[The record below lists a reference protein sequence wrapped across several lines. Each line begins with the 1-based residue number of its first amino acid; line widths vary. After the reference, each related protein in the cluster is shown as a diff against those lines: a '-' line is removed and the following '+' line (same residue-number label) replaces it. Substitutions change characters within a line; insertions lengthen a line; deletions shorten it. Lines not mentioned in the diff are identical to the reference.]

1 MPDTHLPLE
10 GIRIL
15 DLTRVLAGPFATRLL
30 ADLGADVIKVEEP
43 GHGDPG
49 RGAKGPEWAAR
60 GGSPMFMDFNRNK
73 RSLALN
79 LKAEEGRVIFRR
91 LAVTADVVVENF
103 RPDVMDVLNLG
114 PQALRAANPR
124 LVYCG
129 ISGFGRDGP
138 YRSRPAYDQIAQG
151 MAGLMSVTGDPAGEP
166 MSVGTSIGDSIA
178 GIYAA
183 FGIVTALLDRARTGV
198 GQEVQ
203 TSLLEGLVSCLS
215 WRAHDW
221 LGLGEVSPR
230 TGNHLGVGAPSGTF
244 RARDGYLNIAAH
256 FDPQWERLCQALG
269 LADLLAE
276 PGLATIPG
284 RMAARDRLTRLI
296 TERLQART
304 VAEWVEI
311 LNGAGVP
318 CGPILRMDEVFAD
331 PQVRHRQMELQM
343 EHPKAGTVR
352 MLGFP
357 VKFSGG
363 SGALRRPA
371 PLLGEHT
378 EEILRE
384 VGYDPREVAGLR
396 TRGVVA

>member
-1 MPDTHLPLE
+1 MPEAHLPLH
-10 GIRIL
+10 GIRVL

-43 GHGDPG
+43 GQGDPG

-73 RSLALN
+73 RSLTLN
-79 LKAEEGRVIFRR
+79 LKAEEGRGIFRR
-91 LAVTADVVVENF
+91 LAASADVVVENF
-103 RPDVMDVLNLG
+103 RPDVMDSLKLG
-114 PQALRAANPR
+114 PEALRAVTPR
-124 LVYCG
+124 LIYCS

-138 YRSRPAYDQIAQG
+138 YRARPAYDQIAQG

-166 MSVGTSIGDSIA
+166 MSVGTSIADSIA
-178 GIYAA
+178 GICAA
-183 FGIVTALLDRARTGV
+183 FGVVTALFDRARTGI

-203 TSLLEGLVSCLS
+203 TSLLEGLIACLS

-221 LGLGEVSPR
+221 LGLREVSPR

-256 FDPQWERLCQALG
+256 FDAQWERLCQALG
-269 LADLLAE
+269 LEELLRE
-276 PGLATIPG
+276 PALATIPG
-284 RMAARDRLTRLI
+284 RMAARERLTRLI
-296 TERLQART
+296 TERLAART
-304 VAEWVEI
+304 VADWTAV

-318 CGPILRMDEVFAD
+318 CGPILRIDEVFAD
-331 PQVRHRQMELQM
+331 PQVRHREMELRM

-352 MLGFP
+352 MLGYP
-357 VKFSGG
+357 VKFSRG

-378 EEILRE
+378 DEILRE
-384 VGYDPREVAGLR
+384 VGYSVEEIARLR
-396 TRGVVA
+396 ARGVL